1 MKSHPTLAPVW
12 SVALLPLACR
22 RYAPVYFEKSVKVG
36 TTVKKGDMLGYFL
49 FGGSDFVLLFQNKV
63 NFTLTAPKESRDSYK
78 HILMGEEYGRLTMR
92 K

>member
-1 MKSHPTLAPVW
+1 MP
-12 SVALLPLACR
+12 
-22 RYAPVYFEKSVKVG
+22 
-36 TTVKKGDMLGYFL
+36 GYFL

-63 NFTLTAPKESRDSYK
+63 DFTLTASKENRGSYK